1 MNKKQVTEK
10 EMFYGMAR
18 LRDYFQEI
26 DRTISKF
33 DQGEGSCSAL
43 KALKEKRRNLFQT
56 AKNMDRTDLQLIY
69 YLHKLEKIYPHQ
81 MLHALQK
88 LVNAQEEVKGLMR
101 GEKEKANFQE

>member
-1 MNKKQVTEK
+1 MNKKQVTVT
-10 EMFYGMAR
+10 EMFYGMVR
-18 LRDYFQEI
+18 LRDYFQEM

-33 DQGEGSCSAL
+33 DQGEGNSPAL
-43 KALKEKRRNLFQT
+43 KELKEKRKNLFQT

-88 LVNAQEEVKGLMR
+88 LVNAQEEVIGLMR
-101 GEKEKANFQE
+101 REEEKTNSQ